1 VTNIFQVFYFL
12 ALANRRLH
20 WEKEKLEK
28 YQDKRFR
35 AVVKYANEFVPFYRR
50 RFKEAGVDVDSIR
63 GVVDLSR
70 LPVIKKDEFKRQD
83 PSEIVSS
90 EYDPSKL
97 KKVKTSG
104 STGTPFLVHLNQT
117 EDSWRKAIYMRAN
130 IFCGQKMRDR
140 WVVLTSPSH
149 FGDTTNLQRKIG
161 VYAQNCVSLFEP
173 TDQKLDQIA
182 AARPD
187 VLDGYSGSLV
197 LLAKEVNRRG
207 LKTIRPR
214 LMFGNAELINLESRR
229 FIETVFSAPYH
240 DQFGCAEIDR
250 SAWQCPERD
259 NYHLDVDSVI
269 TEFLDSNGEFVS
281 DGEEGEVTY
290 TSLFNFSMP
299 FIRYA
304 IGDIAVPHGGSCPC
318 GVTLPLMEVVQGR
331 KDSFLMLPNQRLV
344 SPMIFNFAISTFRYY
359 ADFDQYLIRQRRE
372 DFFEVELKMNR
383 FSVDKK
389 QMTAELES
397 HMKEHLKTGDDV
409 VFQVS
414 FVDEIPLSKTGKLLS
429 VTSDVT
435 TSINR

>member
-1 VTNIFQVFYFL
+1 MTNIFQVFYFL

-20 WEKEKLEK
+20 WDKEKLER
-28 YQDKRFR
+28 YQDKRFC

-63 GVVDLSR
+63 GIGDLSR

-83 PSEIVSS
+83 PVEIVSS

-104 STGTPFLVHLNQT
+104 SSGTPFLVHVNQT

-130 IFCGQKMRDR
+130 IYCGQKMRDR

-149 FGDTTNLQRKIG
+149 FSDTTNLQRKIG

-229 FIETVFSAPYH
+229 FIENVFGAPYH
-240 DQFGCAEIDR
+240 DQFGAAEIDR

-269 TEFLDSNGEFVS
+269 TEFLDKNGESVS

-304 IGDIAVPHGGSCPC
+304 IGDIAVPHDGSCPC
-318 GVTLPLMEVVQGR
+318 GVTLPLMKVVQGR

-344 SPMIFNFAISTFRYY
+344 SPMIFNFAISTFKYY

-389 QMTAELES
+389 RMVTELES
-397 HMKEHLKTGDDV
+397 HMKENLQTGDDV
-409 VFQVS
+409 AFQVS

-429 VTSDVT
+429 VTSDVK